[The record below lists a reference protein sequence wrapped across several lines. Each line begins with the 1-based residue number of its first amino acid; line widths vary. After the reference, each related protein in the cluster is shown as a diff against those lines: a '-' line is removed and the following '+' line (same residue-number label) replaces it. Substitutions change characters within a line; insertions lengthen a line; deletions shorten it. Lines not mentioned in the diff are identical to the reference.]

1 MIRAV
6 TWGVRYPCDARNN
19 GMDSARLP
27 QSVSFPTLRA
37 ANIHAIG
44 SIRAS
49 DPSDDRK
56 AEIRFAKFGL
66 STCLLNRGRRT
77 GCAESP

>member
-6 TWGVRYPCDARNN
+6 TWGVRCCRGTRNS
-19 GMDSARLP
+19 GMDSARRH
-27 QSVSFPTLRA
+27 QSVSLPTLRA
-37 ANIHAIG
+37 ANIHAVG
-44 SIRAS
+44 SLCAS

-56 AEIRFAKFGL
+56 AEIRFAKFGP